1 MNFKKLLKDTGIT
14 LEIIY
19 FLLLVIIIYFLYCI
33 CNNINKEYFT
43 ISANIGQNHMS
54 STELENIHNGKCDG
68 LLSIIIENGIEGIT
82 RPDDIA
88 YLVNRCEN
96 FTGLEQ
102 KMKNQLIN
110 IAKTVNTK
118 IV

>member
-1 MNFKKLLKDTGIT
+1 MNFKKLKDTGIT
-14 LEIIY
+14 LEVIY

-43 ISANIGQNHMS
+43 ISADIGKNHMS

-68 LLSIIIENGIEGIT
+68 LLSIIIKNGIEGII
-82 RPDDIA
+82 RPDDIV

-96 FTGLEQ
+96 FYGLEQ
-102 KMKNQLIN
+102 KIKNQLIN